1 MGLSICT
8 VQRGNDITLYVELI
22 DTQKDT
28 VLWKDGYNRSMTN
41 LVALQSEIAKD
52 VSTKLKTKLT
62 GSEEARV
69 TKTSTTNPEAYQH
82 YLKGRYYW
90 NRRTAENIRKAIEQ
104 FKGAIDNDP
113 NYALAYAGLAD
124 CYAVLSEYAGTPI
137 SETALQAKS
146 FAERAIAIDGQLA
159 EPHAS
164 LGWVNRAM
172 WQWAA
177 AEKEFKRAIDLNP
190 NYATAYHWYSLHLKD
205 LGKFDDASGVD
216 QAGARKEAVGR
227 YIAAVYAGLGEKDK
241 AFEWLEKDFQTR
253 NGELGSIRWS
263 IPVSIPKAKQEK
275 AFAEPEKAF
284 EERDW

>member
-1 MGLSICT
+1 
-8 VQRGNDITLYVELI
+8 
-22 DTQKDT
+22 
-28 VLWKDGYNRSMTN
+28 
-41 LVALQSEIAKD
+41 
-52 VSTKLKTKLT
+52 
-62 GSEEARV
+62 
-69 TKTSTTNPEAYQH
+69 
-82 YLKGRYYW
+82 
-90 NRRTAENIRKAIEQ
+90 
-104 FKGAIDNDP
+104 
-113 NYALAYAGLAD
+113 
-124 CYAVLSEYAGTPI
+124 
-137 SETALQAKS
+137 
-146 FAERAIAIDGQLA
+146 
-159 EPHAS
+159 
-164 LGWVNRAM
+164 M